1 MRVRKDTQRGCR
13 MVQGICTPAENDT
26 TSEPPGGNTGTG
38 TPVKASMSDGVIA
51 VTRVEPWNTFVS
63 HP

>member
-1 MRVRKDTQRGCR
+1 
-13 MVQGICTPAENDT
+13 MVQGVCTPAEDDT
-26 TSEPPGGNTGTG
+26 TSEPPGGNTGPD
-38 TPVKASMSDGVIA
+38 TPVNASMSDGETA